1 MLHYNIAASW
11 DWRVAMWGWRFQM
24 KWFRSN
30 IRHGARLA
38 LFAMLVQF
46 ALTFGHSHWFAQAT
60 PLAQSSAQQI
70 DGAKDSAKGV
80 AAIDRAAV
88 QKQSPASPDREQP
101 GEDNCAICAVV
112 AMAGTVVFA
121 TPPVLLLP
129 QAIELLHRTTDAE
142 FLHLKSAGT
151 AFQPRAPPA
160 S

>member
-1 MLHYNIAASW
+1 
-11 DWRVAMWGWRFQM
+11 M

-46 ALTFGHSHWFAQAT
+46 ALTFGHSHWFAQAA
-60 PLAQSSAQQI
+60 PLAQATLQQA
-70 DGAKDSAKGV
+70 DGAKESAKGV
-80 AAIDRAAV
+80 VAVDRTAV
-88 QKQSPASPDREQP
+88 QKQSPSSPDREHP
-101 GEDNCAICAVV
+101 DEDNCAICAVV

-121 TPPVLLLP
+121 APPVLLLP
-129 QAIELLHRTTDAE
+129 QAIELLLRTTDAE
-142 FLHLKSAGT
+142 FIHLKSAGT

>member
-1 MLHYNIAASW
+1 
-11 DWRVAMWGWRFQM
+11 MWGWRFPM

-46 ALTFGHSHWFAQAT
+46 ALTFGHSHWFAQAAT
-60 PLAQSSAQQI
+60 LAQATHHQV
-70 DGAKDSAKGV
+70 DGGKDQ
-80 AAIDRAAV
+80 AAVDRAAV
-88 QKQSPASPDREQP
+88 HKQSPSSPDREHQ

-112 AMAGTVVFA
+112 AMAGTILFA
-121 TPPVLLLP
+121 TPPLLQLP
-129 QAIELLHRTTDAE
+129 QAIDLLYRTTDAE

>member
-1 MLHYNIAASW
+1 
-11 DWRVAMWGWRFQM
+11 M

-38 LFAMLVQF
+38 LFALLVQF
-46 ALTFGHSHWFAQAT
+46 ALTFGHSHWFVQAA
-60 PLAQSSAQQI
+60 PLAPSSLQQT
-70 DGAKDSAKGV
+70 DGARDSAKGV

-88 QKQSPASPDREQP
+88 QKQSPAGPDREHQ
-101 GEDNCAICAVV
+101 GEDSCAICAVI
-112 AMAGTVVFA
+112 AMAGTAVSA

-129 QAIELLHRTTDAE
+129 QAIELLRRSLDAE
-142 FLHLKSAGT
+142 FIHLKSTGK

>member
-1 MLHYNIAASW
+1 
-11 DWRVAMWGWRFQM
+11 M

-60 PLAQSSAQQI
+60 PLAQSSLQQT
-70 DGAKDSAKGV
+70 DSTKGA

-88 QKQSPASPDREQP
+88 QKQSPGSPDREQP
-101 GEDNCAICAVV
+101 GDDNCAICAVI
-112 AMAGTVVFA
+112 ALAGSVMSA
-121 TPPVLLLP
+121 TPPLLLLP
-129 QAIELLHRTTDAE
+129 QAVELLYRTTDAE
-142 FLHLKSAGT
+142 FVHLKSASA

>member
-1 MLHYNIAASW
+1 
-11 DWRVAMWGWRFQM
+11 M

-46 ALTFGHSHWFAQAT
+46 ALTFGHSHWFAQAA
-60 PLAQSSAQQI
+60 PLAQSSLQQT
-70 DGAKDSAKGV
+70 DSSSIAS
-80 AAIDRAAV
+80 IDRAAV
-88 QKQSPASPDREQP
+88 QKQSPAGSDREQP

-112 AMAGTVVFA
+112 AMAGTVVSA

-129 QAIELLHRTTDAE
+129 QAIELLQLTTDAE
-142 FLHLKSAGT
+142 FVHLKSAGT

>member
-1 MLHYNIAASW
+1 MPR
-11 DWRVAMWGWRFQM
+11 DVGWRFQM

-46 ALTFGHSHWFAQAT
+46 ALTFGHSHWFAQAA
-60 PLAQSSAQQI
+60 PLAQSSLQQT
-70 DGAKDSAKGV
+70 DGSSGV
-80 AAIDRAAV
+80 ASNDRAAV
-88 QKQSPASPDREQP
+88 QKQSPAAPDREQP
-101 GEDNCAICAVV
+101 GEDNCAICALV
-112 AMAGTVVFA
+112 AMAGTVLFS
-121 TPPVLLLP
+121 TPPLLELP

-142 FLHLKSAGT
+142 FIHLKSAGT

>member
-1 MLHYNIAASW
+1 MG
-11 DWRVAMWGWRFQM
+11 VAFSM

-60 PLAQSSAQQI
+60 PLAQTQLT
-70 DGAKDSAKGV
+70 DSARSIASSDG
-80 AAIDRAAV
+80 AAV
-88 QKQSPASPDREQP
+88 QKQSPTNPDREQP
-101 GEDNCAICAVV
+101 GDDNCAICALV
-112 AMAGTVVFA
+112 AMAGTVISA
-121 TPPVLLLP
+121 TPPLLHLP
-129 QAIELLHRTTDAE
+129 QAVELLHRTLDAE
-142 FLHLKSAGT
+142 FIHVDSASH

>member
-1 MLHYNIAASW
+1 
-11 DWRVAMWGWRFQM
+11 M

-46 ALTFGHSHWFAQAT
+46 ALTFGHSHWFAQAA
-60 PLAQSSAQQI
+60 PLAQASLQQT
-70 DGAKDSAKGV
+70 DSAKGGAKGI
-80 AAIDRAAV
+80 AAVDRAAV
-88 QKQSPASPDREQP
+88 QKHSPTSPDREHP

-112 AMAGTVVFA
+112 AMAGTILFA
-121 TPPVLLLP
+121 TPPLLQLP
-129 QAIELLHRTTDAE
+129 QAIELLYRTTDAE
-142 FLHLKSAGT
+142 FLHLKSAGA

>member
-1 MLHYNIAASW
+1 
-11 DWRVAMWGWRFQM
+11 M

-46 ALTFGHSHWFAQAT
+46 ALTFGHSHWFAQAA
-60 PLAQSSAQQI
+60 PLAQSSLQQT
-70 DGAKDSAKGV
+70 DGSNGV
-80 AAIDRAAV
+80 ASTDRVAV
-88 QKQSPASPDREQP
+88 QKQSPAAPDREQP
-101 GEDNCAICAVV
+101 GEDNCAICALV
-112 AMAGTVVFA
+112 AMAGTVLFS
-121 TPPVLLLP
+121 TPPLLELP

-142 FLHLKSAGT
+142 FSHLKSAGT

>member
-1 MLHYNIAASW
+1 
-11 DWRVAMWGWRFQM
+11 M

-46 ALTFGHSHWFAQAT
+46 ALTFGHSHWFAQAA
-60 PLAQSSAQQI
+60 PLAQSSLQQT
-70 DGAKDSAKGV
+70 DSGSDV
-80 AAIDRAAV
+80 ASTDRAAV
-88 QKQSPASPDREQP
+88 QKQSPAAPDREQP
-101 GEDNCAICAVV
+101 GEDNCAICALV
-112 AMAGTVVFA
+112 AMAGTVLFS
-121 TPPVLLLP
+121 TPPLLELP

-142 FLHLKSAGT
+142 FIHLKSAGT

>member
-1 MLHYNIAASW
+1 
-11 DWRVAMWGWRFQM
+11 M

-30 IRHGARLA
+30 VRHGARLA

-46 ALTFGHSHWFAQAT
+46 ALTFGHSHWFAQAA
-60 PLAQSSAQQI
+60 PLAQSSLQQTDI
-70 DGAKDSAKGV
+70 AKGV
-80 AAIDRAAV
+80 AAMDRAAV
-88 QKQSPASPDREQP
+88 QKQSPARPDREHS
-101 GEDNCAICAVV
+101 GEDNCAICAII
-112 AMAGTVVFA
+112 AMAGTVLSA

-142 FLHLKSAGT
+142 FIHLKSAGT

>member
-1 MLHYNIAASW
+1 MVPR
-11 DWRVAMWGWRFQM
+11 DVGWRFQM

-38 LFAMLVQF
+38 IFAMLVQF

-60 PLAQSSAQQI
+60 PLAQASLQQT
-70 DGAKDSAKGV
+70 DGAKDSTKNSAKG
-80 AAIDRAAV
+80 ATTDRAAV
-88 QKQSPASPDREQP
+88 QKQSPAVPDREHP

-112 AMAGTVVFA
+112 AMAGTVISA

-129 QAIELLHRTTDAE
+129 QAIELLYRTTDAE

>member
-1 MLHYNIAASW
+1 MLQYNIATPG
-11 DWRVAMWGWRFQM
+11 RRLAMRGGVFQM

-46 ALTFGHSHWFAQAT
+46 ALTFGHSHWFVQAAS
-60 PLAQSSAQQI
+60 LSQASLQQADSSKAI
-70 DGAKDSAKGV
+70 AS
-80 AAIDRAAV
+80 IDRAAV

-101 GEDNCAICAVV
+101 GDDNCAICAVV
-112 AMAGTVVFA
+112 AMAGTVVSA
-121 TPPVLLLP
+121 TPPLLALP
-129 QAIELLHRTTDAE
+129 QAIELLHRTLDAE
-142 FLHLKSAGT
+142 FIHLKSAGT

>member
-1 MLHYNIAASW
+1 M
-11 DWRVAMWGWRFQM
+11 M
-24 KWFRSN
+24 WFRSN

-46 ALTFGHSHWFAQAT
+46 ALTFGHSHWFAQAA
-60 PLAQSSAQQI
+60 PLAQSSLQQT
-70 DGAKDSAKGV
+70 DSTKNV
-80 AAIDRAAV
+80 AATDRAAV
-88 QKQSPASPDREQP
+88 KQSPSSPDREQP

-112 AMAGTVVFA
+112 AMAGTVVSA

-129 QAIELLHRTTDAE
+129 QAIDLLHRTTDAE
-142 FLHLKSAGT
+142 FVHLKSAGT

>member
-1 MLHYNIAASW
+1 
-11 DWRVAMWGWRFQM
+11 M

-46 ALTFGHSHWFAQAT
+46 ALTFGHSHWFAQAA
-60 PLAQSSAQQI
+60 PLAQATLQQTGSAN
-70 DGAKDSAKGV
+70 GV
-80 AAIDRAAV
+80 AAIDRAAG
-88 QKQSPASPDREQP
+88 QKQSPAAPDREHP
-101 GEDNCAICAVV
+101 GEDNCAICALV
-112 AMAGTVVFA
+112 AMAGTIVFT
-121 TPPVLLLP
+121 TPPLLQLP
-129 QAIELLHRTTDAE
+129 QAIDLLYRTTDAE